1 MSVVCVVVRG
11 EMMVRDMRVI
21 VMRLVRIMDVIVVVQ
36 DCVVRRSAIIIVD
49 NVAATAAQRMNMV
62 MLKRVREMV

>member
-21 VMRLVRIMDVIVVVQ
+21 VVRLVRIMDVIVVVQ

-49 NVAATAAQRMNMV
+49 DVAATAAQRMNMV